1 MKRLEQLPE
10 MTNDMLGGLH
20 ATQELKREI
29 LRDAKAAMADGKA
42 HYRNS
47 AWESNTGGK
56 RVKRNRSPLQ
66 RGLAM
71 ACMLVVLLGSVVG
84 FPTLIGL
91 DIKNKQGAIVTQ
103 TGGEGDLTK
112 AQTQALDL
120 QQGSIVISQRAKPS
134 YRGVWAQASGA
145 NFPLVCVEGR
155 YYRLLTNPTSIGAAL
170 LGNELG
176 AVSTYTS
183 EPALQSGGIVSNTV
197 AEGGKVYAINGMNGA
212 MVAAEVDGQMRVFQ
226 RVSFS
231 GNALVGGEKLS
242 DTLKAAKVVAMELTD
257 VGTVTDQAK
266 ARELYDILIN
276 NAFLARSGASET
288 GSALLIQ
295 LENGLVLQLA
305 VRDESVMACGTW
317 TCPEFFEAFEA
328 AVQ

>member
-20 ATQELKREI
+20 ATQELKSEI
-29 LRDAKAAMADGKA
+29 LRDAKSAMADGKA
-42 HYRNS
+42 HQRNS
-47 AWESNTGGK
+47 AWESK
-56 RVKRNRSPLQ
+56 RVNPNVKRKTSPLQ

-71 ACMLVVLLGSVVG
+71 ACMLVVLLGTVVG

-91 DIKNKQGAIVTQ
+91 DVKSKQGAIVTQ
-103 TGGEGDLTK
+103 TGGDGDV
-112 AQTQALDL
+112 AQAKTQALDL
-120 QQGSIVISQRAKPS
+120 PQGSIVISQRTKPS
-134 YRGVWAQASGA
+134 YRGIWAQSSGA
-145 NFPLVCVEGR
+145 NFPLIGVEGR
-155 YYRLLTNPTSIGAAL
+155 YYRLLTNPTSIGSEL
-170 LGNELG
+170 LGGELG
-176 AVSTYTS
+176 AVSVYTS
-183 EPALQSGGIVSNTV
+183 EPALQNGGIVSNAV
-197 AEGGKVYAINGMNGA
+197 AEGGKVYEVKNMGGA
-212 MVAAEVDGQMRVFQ
+212 MVAAEVDGKMRVFQ

-231 GNALVGGEKLS
+231 GSALVGGEKLS

-266 ARELYDILIN
+266 AKELYNILLD
-276 NAFLARSGASET
+276 NAFFARSGASET

-328 AVQ
+328 AVE